1 MKIVLAGAGDIG
13 FHLAKMLSSERHD
26 IVLIDNN
33 ETVLEYAATHLDVLT
48 VKGDSTSIT
57 VLENANIQNTDLFI
71 AVTTHESVNIVSCIL
86 AKKMGAK
93 QTIARASKG
102 EYSQKDQKHI
112 FSDLGVDKIIFP
124 TQLAAFEIRRLL
136 KLTQVTDNFEFEGGK
151 MSVIGIVLEENSPF
165 IGRSLREMNEM
176 YPQMDS
182 RPIAILRGHETILP
196 RSNTTL
202 RIKDHVYFITLAK
215 DREHLLKVIC
225 AAKKVVKKV
234 MILGG
239 SGVGLEAAKL
249 LEDTYDL
256 TVVDK
261 YKDNCKNMME
271 YLHDTLIVE
280 GDPSNI
286 ELLREEGLGRMDAV
300 IAVTP
305 NSETNIIACL
315 MAEQVGVT
323 KTIALVDNTD
333 YTHIS
338 QRIGIDTIINKKLIA
353 ANNIFRFVR
362 KGHIEAIT
370 SLHGVDAEIIEYV
383 IQKDSVLTLKPLRN
397 IKFPSNAIV
406 AGVIRDTESIVPN
419 GNFQMQKDDKVV
431 VLAITSSIQKVDD
444 LFR

>member
-13 FHLAKMLSSERHD
+13 FHLAKMLSSEQHD

-33 ETVLEYAATHLDVLT
+33 ESVLDYAATHLDVLT
-48 VKGDSTSIT
+48 VKGDSSSINI
-57 VLENANIQNTDLFI
+57 LENANIQGTDLFI
-71 AVTTHESVNIVSCIL
+71 AATTHESVNIVSCIL

-93 QTIARASKG
+93 QTIARVSKA

-112 FSDLGVDKIIFP
+112 FANLGVDKIIYP

-151 MSVIGIVLEENSPF
+151 MSVLGIVLEENSPF
-165 IGRSLREMNEM
+165 IGRSLREMDEM

-196 RSNTTL
+196 RSSTTL
-202 RIKDHVYFITLAK
+202 RVKDHVYFITLAK
-215 DREHLLKVIC
+215 DREHLLKIIC
-225 AAKKVVKKV
+225 SAKKTVKKV

-239 SGVGLEAAKL
+239 TGVGLEAAKL
-249 LEDTYDL
+249 LEEIYDL

-261 YKDNCKNMME
+261 NKETCKNLIE
-271 YLHDTLIVE
+271 SLHDTLVIE

-286 ELLREEGLGRMDAV
+286 ELLREEGLDRMDAV

-315 MAEQVGVT
+315 MAEQAGAA

-362 KGHIEAIT
+362 KGKIEAIT

-383 IQKDSVLTLKPLRN
+383 IQKESALTQKPLRN
-397 IKFPSNAIV
+397 IKFPANAII
-406 AGVIRDTESIVPN
+406 AGVIREAESIVPN
-419 GNFQMQKDDKVV
+419 GNFQLQLHDKVV
-431 VLAITSSIQKVDD
+431 VLAVSSSIQKVDD

>member
-13 FHLAKMLSSERHD
+13 FHLAKMLSSEQHD
-26 IVLIDNN
+26 IVLIDTN
-33 ETVLEYAATHLDVLT
+33 ESVLEYAATHLDVLT
-48 VKGDSTSIT
+48 VKGDSSSVNTLS
-57 VLENANIQNTDLFI
+57 NANIKSTDLFM
-71 AVTTHESVNIVSCIL
+71 AVTTHESVNLVSCIL
-86 AKKMGAK
+86 AKRMGAK
-93 QTIARASKG
+93 QTIARVSKA
-102 EYSQKDQKHI
+102 EYVEKEQKQI
-112 FSDLGVDKIIFP
+112 FTDLGIDKIIYP

-136 KLTQVTDNFEFEGGK
+136 KLSKVTDNFEFEGGK
-151 MSVIGIVLEENSPF
+151 MSVLGIVLGESSPF
-165 IGRSLREMNEM
+165 VGRSLREMDEL

-202 RIKDHVYFITLAK
+202 RINDHVYFITLAK
-215 DREHLLKVIC
+215 DREQLLKIIGSD
-225 AAKKVVKKV
+225 KRDVKKI

-239 SGVGLEAAKL
+239 ATVGLETATL
-249 LEDTYDL
+249 LEDQYDL
-256 TVVDK
+256 TIVERDKETCKKLVDK
-261 YKDNCKNMME
+261 
-271 YLHDTLIVE
+271 LHDSLVIE

-286 ELLREEGLGRMDAV
+286 ELLKEEGLSRMDAV

-315 MAEQVGVT
+315 MAEESGVY

-338 QRIGIDTIINKKLIA
+338 QRIGIDTMINKKLIA

-362 KGHIEAIT
+362 KGKIEAIT

-383 IQKDSVLTLKPLRN
+383 IQEESALTQKPLRDIN
-397 IKFPSNAIV
+397 FPSNGIV
-406 AGVIRDTESIVPN
+406 AGVIRETESIVPN
-419 GNFQMQKDDKVV
+419 GNFQLKLHDKVI
-431 VLAITSSIQKVDD
+431 VLAVTSSIQKVDD